1 MHHLVNKISKD
12 PILKK
17 NVWLATAYG
26 LYEMGHVPIFGLIT
40 ATHGN
45 SVRCGALNTIQ
56 KLPSTHTSHTIQKP
70 ALKKE
75 HRKLNYQLFKHM
87 KDSSH
92 IDVTPGVA
100 HIMHRLDP
108 MLYDS

>member
-1 MHHLVNKISKD
+1 MFQF
-12 PILKK
+12 
-17 NVWLATAYG
+17 
-26 LYEMGHVPIFGLIT
+26 FGLIT
-40 ATHGN
+40 MTQGS
-45 SVRCGALNTIQ
+45 SVRCGASNTIQ
-56 KLPSTHTSHTIQKP
+56 KLPSTHTIQKS

-92 IDVTPGVA
+92 IDVTPGAA

-108 MLYDS
+108 ILYDS